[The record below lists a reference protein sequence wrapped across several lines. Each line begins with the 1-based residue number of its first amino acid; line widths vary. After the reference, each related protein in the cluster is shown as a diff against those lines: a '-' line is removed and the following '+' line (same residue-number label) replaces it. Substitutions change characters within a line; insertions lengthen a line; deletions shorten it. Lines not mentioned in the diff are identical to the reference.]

1 MSLFCLGSVAA
12 IGSVSVFM
20 PQALISRGMTAVQAG
35 WYSMAVTLGNCVTN
49 FVSPAIIRRFGT
61 SKKRLT
67 AMVAC
72 YSLGEVVFVA
82 FGWRAP
88 GVLLPICLFLSGF
101 CAMGFL
107 AFYQTIPLS
116 LKGVGQ
122 RYSGT
127 ATGLII
133 TVQLAAS
140 VVLPSYVIAPI
151 AGDDYRLIFLMLGA
165 IPLLPAVLSPF
176 LPVKDMFA
184 EKEAESKAE

>member
-1 MSLFCLGSVAA
+1 MLYEKTPFTSVPTAATSGSA
-12 IGSVSVFM
+12 S
-20 PQALISRGMTAVQAG
+20 
-35 WYSMAVTLGNCVTN
+35 
-49 FVSPAIIRRFGT
+49 
-61 SKKRLT
+61 
-67 AMVAC
+67 
-72 YSLGEVVFVA
+72 A
-82 FGWRAP
+82 FSSF
-88 GVLLPICLFLSGF
+88 LLPVALFLSGF

-116 LKGVGQ
+116 LKGIGQ

-176 LPVKDMFA
+176 LPVKDMF
-184 EKEAESKAE
+184 EKK